1 MDTIGERLQYI
12 IRLKGLNANKVSL
25 LTGLHASTIKN
36 YIDNKGKP
44 DFLKLEKI
52 SNELHVNYDWL
63 ISGKGNFSDSLD
75 EKTKLTN
82 KLDSDLTILLNQKD
96 EKINSLSKEIEM
108 LREKIEFLTEKV
120 DFYKESKVV
129 INDDLIEKINFM
141 YAEMKKPILENK
153 LKELYDIIQHKREEK
168 KDDSSNVFKK

>member
-1 MDTIGERLQYI
+1 MDTIGERLQFI

-25 LTGLHASTIKN
+25 STGLHASTIKN
-36 YIDNKGKP
+36 YIDNKGRP

-52 SNELHVNYDWL
+52 SNELQVNYDWL
-63 ISGKGNFSDSLD
+63 VSGKGNHSDSF

-120 DFYKESKVV
+120 DFYRESKAV
-129 INDDLIEKINFM
+129 INDDLIEQINFM
-141 YAEMKKPILENK
+141 YAEMKKPILESK
-153 LKELYDIIQHKREEK
+153 LKELYDIIQYKKEEK
-168 KDDSSNVFKK
+168 KDDSSNIFKK